1 MPRPS
6 KPSQPHPDD
15 VVQVLIYL
23 PRKIHK
29 ALKVEAAER
38 GLSMGIIVEEAL
50 HSRIRMV
57 RGAPDGAPSS
67 EQEE

>member
-1 MPRPS
+1 
-6 KPSQPHPDD
+6 